1 MMELT
6 DDQKKG
12 LEMMVRVLSKKYPF
26 IIDAS
31 PNILD
36 LTQYTTILTIKIIM
50 SKSKLEDYFKKR
62 VKNEWDEFW
71 RFSNIFYPN
80 PDPEELIIPEIKT
93 LGAMFYESITE
104 EYQFKSGL
112 STRPFR
118 RVKINSFSL
127 Q

>member
-1 MMELT
+1 MELT

-31 PNILD
+31 PNIVD
-36 LTQYTTILTIKIIM
+36 LTKYTTLLTIKIIM
-50 SKSKLEDYFKKR
+50 NKSKLEEYFKKR
-62 VKNEWDEFW
+62 ADNDWDEFW

-80 PDPEELIIPEIKT
+80 PDPEDLIISEIKT
-93 LGAMFYESITE
+93 LGEMFYESITD

>member
-1 MMELT
+1 MELT

-31 PNILD
+31 PNIVD
-36 LTQYTTILTIKIIM
+36 LTQYTTLLTIKIIM
-50 SKSKLEDYFKKR
+50 SKSKLEEYFKKR
-62 VKNEWDEFW
+62 ADNDWDEFW

-80 PDPEELIIPEIKT
+80 PDPEDLIISEIKT

-104 EYQFKSGL
+104 EYQFKTGL
-112 STRPFR
+112 PSQRFR